1 MFENWVLRG
10 ACGLENGVN
19 RQLRSFITCTARV
32 IKLRGLV
39 ERVARMEKRNAYRD
53 MGKKPKGKS
62 LFGTPNSRRH
72 DNTKMY
78 LKEIILQV
86 VVKIHVDRD
95 RNKCRPVVNTVTNLR
110 RICLPVE

>member
-1 MFENWVLRG
+1 VWHVW
-10 ACGLENGVN
+10 
-19 RQLRSFITCTARV
+19 
-32 IKLRGLV
+32 K
-39 ERVARMEKRNAYRD
+39 KRNAYRD
-53 MGKKPKGKS
+53 LESKPKGKI
-62 LFGTPNSRRH
+62 LLGTPNSRRH

-95 RNKCRPVVNTVTNLR
+95 RNKCRAVVNTVMNLR